1 MADLTPDELNKLRKQ
16 LEEIEQL
23 SAKFNR
29 NINTANLHPIEENAG
44 AIKAIWEKLNKDLED
59 SVSDTED
66 LVSNFQKLVGEV
78 RKTSSGIN
86 ESSKGLRGLSS
97 ISEKLVSHQRGYN
110 ELSSKDIKNL
120 QEKAKLERDRLIRSV
135 ELIDDERTALN
146 HKLVNT
152 AALTPEYEKIWNQ
165 LIRLKDTQETI
176 NKLIENENTLISD
189 LNNNLE
195 KSYKLTKNLEDAMGL
210 GGSAVEGI
218 NSALKKMGM
227 NKLADKLGLD
237 EARIKMKDIAEK
249 VTEGG
254 NKVSS
259 FSDKFKILK
268 GGIGSVGSSLITSL
282 KDPLIIIGFLS
293 KQFLDTLL
301 SVDKQTGELAKNLN
315 LSYKE
320 ASDLRG
326 ELVSTA
332 NSTGDLFVT
341 TKGLQE
347 SLVAVGNSL
356 GTNAKLNEKDLITFT
371 KLREQ
376 AGLTNEELVA
386 MEKLTLTTGGN
397 LESNTKSLMAAAGS
411 VAASN
416 GVMLNQKTILQEI
429 SKSSKSL
436 QLSLAGNPE
445 ALGRAAAQ
453 AKALGMSLEQVN
465 SIADKMLDV
474 ESSISSE
481 LEAELLTGKELNL
494 EQARLYA
501 LNNDIEGLSK
511 EIAKNFGSAA
521 EFSKMNRIQQ
531 EAAAKAV
538 GMSREELAASL
549 VEQQSLGKVSKEAFE
564 ARVKE
569 VGLEKAQKELREG
582 QFDKMMQQQSI
593 QEKLLT
599 TVEKLKEV
607 LVGLVQPLMPLLDM
621 LSGILGVVGSI
632 VKFFTSI
639 GETVGKLLG
648 PLGKMGSVMKGIAS
662 IAVILAAY
670 KAYASLATI
679 PVIGAGL
686 GIAAAAATLAVGM
699 GALSKVKTANDLLSP
714 GKNSPGYGD
723 RTLFGPEGAIKL
735 NNKDTLL
742 AGTNL
747 FDKGDDVI
755 SEPNKSIEKID
766 EGGIKM
772 PKENQNP
779 TSINNPSNVDITP
792 LVNELKAVKDIL
804 GQILSKEGIVYLDS
818 TKIGTTLNVGT
829 SKIQ

>member
-356 GTNAKLNEKDLITFT
+356 GTNAKLNEKDLVTFT
-371 KLREQ
+371 KLRDQ
-376 AGLTNEELVA
+376 AGLTNDELVN
-386 MEKLTLTTGGN
+386 MEKLTLATGGN
-397 LESNTKSLMAAAGS
+397 LESNTKSIMTAAGS
-411 VAASN
+411 ISAST

-429 SKSSKSL
+429 SKSSKAT
-436 QLSLAGNPE
+436 QLSLSGNPE

-465 SIADKMLDV
+465 SIADKMLDI

-481 LEAELLTGKELNL
+481 LEAELLTGKNLNL

-501 LNNDIEGLSK
+501 LNNDMEGLSK

-538 GMSREELAASL
+538 GMSREELAGSL

-569 VGLEKAQKELREG
+569 VGLEKAQKELRDG
-582 QFDKMMQQQSI
+582 QFDKMMQQQSL
-593 QEKLLT
+593 QEKLTASL
-599 TVEKLKEV
+599 EKLKEV
-607 LVGLVQPLMPLLDM
+607 FVSIIQPLMPLLD
-621 LSGILGVVGSI
+621 ILGGALNLVGKL
-632 VKFFTSI
+632 VKFTGDWGKYILMAVGAIKLFKAAQKSSLLMSI
-639 GETVGKLLG
+639 GEAAMTVIKSASQIPIVGW
-648 PLGKMGSVMKGIAS
+648 GI
-662 IAVILAAY
+662 
-670 KAYASLATI
+670 
-679 PVIGAGL
+679 
-686 GIAAAAATLAVGM
+686 GIAAAAGVA
-699 GALSKVKTANDLLSP
+699 ALGYKFMKGDDIMSQ
-714 GKNSPGYGD
+714 PGYGK
-723 RTLFGPEGAIKL
+723 RTLHGPEGAIQL
-735 NNKDTLL
+735 NDKDTVI

-747 FDKGDDVI
+747 FDKKGDDTI
-755 SEPNKSIEKID
+755 SEPGKPTEFGIEDTIRANKNEIKSNPIVTPNSSI
-766 EGGIKM
+766 
-772 PKENQNP
+772 
-779 TSINNPSNVDITP
+779 DIAP
-792 LVNELKAVKDIL
+792 LLNELSAVKGIL
-804 GQILSKEGIVYLDS
+804 NQILTKEGSVYLDS
-818 TKIGTTLNVGT
+818 TKIGTSLNVGT